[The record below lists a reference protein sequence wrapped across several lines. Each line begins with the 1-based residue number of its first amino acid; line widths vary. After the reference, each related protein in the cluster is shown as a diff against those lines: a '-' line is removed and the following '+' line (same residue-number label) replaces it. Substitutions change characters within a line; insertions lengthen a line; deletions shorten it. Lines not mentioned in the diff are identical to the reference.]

1 MIEVLFGES
10 EAASMK
16 MAKGRRTVVGGAGKA
31 ENGSGTWIGGHPR
44 QVICLGFML
53 DIGDIKE
60 PVDGRYRRELIR
72 AMYGQE
78 QWGKQDEGARR
89 PQTHTRRSWSGWLI
103 TLGRGSR
110 SESGTATARTP
121 AAGSIFFADG

>member
-78 QWGKQDEGARR
+78 QWGEAGRRSGRARGGRR
-89 PQTHTRRSWSGWLI
+89 PIHG
-103 TLGRGSR
+103 G
-110 SESGTATARTP
+110 
-121 AAGSIFFADG
+121 AGAVG

>member
-16 MAKGRRTVVGGAGKA
+16 MAKGRGTVVRSLGKT
-31 ENGSGTWIGGHPR
+31 EEGSGTWIGGHPG

-60 PVDGRYRRELIR
+60 PVDGQYRRDLIR

-78 QWGKQDEGARR
+78 Q
-89 PQTHTRRSWSGWLI
+89 
-103 TLGRGSR
+103 
-110 SESGTATARTP
+110 
-121 AAGSIFFADG
+121 